1 MRNIDL
7 SMIQSVA
14 LLEVFPIILPVVQME
29 EFDRQELEIGDKSI
43 PWAYFAIID
52 SSVTIILK

>member
-1 MRNIDL
+1 
-7 SMIQSVA
+7 MIQIVA

-43 PWAYFAIID
+43 PSPVVHRDFYEARD
-52 SSVTIILK
+52 